1 MHFEVDCVKKYLC
14 YNYRTMKKILFYITA
29 LLCFHTNAQVQTVS
43 KTDYEKAD
51 FKAFTTLQKDLE
63 NVRIVGLGESSHF
76 MGETY
81 VSKTKM
87 VKYLHQQCGFDVI
100 AIESPMYNLDVYYNE
115 QIKTNQ
121 VKNPWHFT
129 AISGVWVTDDMYELF
144 DYILETQKT
153 DRPLIYTGFD
163 ASLFHTED
171 TYKLDQD
178 YGNFINQLNKETH
191 STIKTDSLFTKALYS
206 SAKYCYYPEKVSP
219 ADTLILHNTFRE
231 VRTALNKLEKKN
243 GYYYYW
249 EQITE
254 NIESVYRR
262 GYPAPWYREEQMVRN
277 ISFLANKKFPN
288 KKIILWAATLHLLD
302 DITKVEEYK
311 KQSKNYTMGNALR
324 EKFKDQYYVMAFV
337 PATGTTGLKGYLGLA
352 KLKAKAKKGSI
363 ERYILDNYNP
373 DYAFVSLRNEPSQ
386 KLITENH
393 IEKSN
398 LLGLTPYKMD
408 MLSVVDA
415 FFYLKEERL
424 VSFEKRK
431 AYFEKEKEKEQRKN

>member
-1 MHFEVDCVKKYLC
+1 M
-14 YNYRTMKKILFYITA
+14 RKILFYIAT
-29 LLCFHTNAQVQTVS
+29 LLFVSVNAQVQTVS

-51 FKAFTTLQKDLE
+51 FKNLTTLQKDLE

-100 AIESPMYNLDVYYNE
+100 AMESPMYNLDVYYNE

-121 VKNPWHFT
+121 VKSPWLFP
-129 AISGVWVTDDMYELF
+129 ISGVWQTDDMYELF

-163 ASLFHTED
+163 ASLFQTKD
-171 TYKLDQD
+171 TYKLDRD
-178 YGNFINQLNKETH
+178 YNDFINRLNEETH
-191 STIKTDSLFTKALYS
+191 SAIKTDSLFAKALYS
-206 SAKYCYYPEKVSP
+206 SAELCYYPKKVSP
-219 ADTLILHNTFRE
+219 ADTLILHNTFKE
-231 VRTALNKLEKKN
+231 VRIALNKLEKKN
-243 GYYYYW
+243 GFFYYW
-249 EQITE
+249 EQITD
-254 NIESVYRR
+254 NIESLYRR
-262 GYPAPWYREEQMVRN
+262 GYPAPRYREEQMVRN
-277 ISFLANKKFPN
+277 VSFLVNQRFSD
-288 KKIILWAATLHLLD
+288 KKIILWAATFHLLD

-311 KQSKNYTMGNALR
+311 KHPKNHTMGNALR

-337 PATGTTGLKGYLGLA
+337 PATGATGLKGYLGLA

-363 ERYILDNYNP
+363 ERHILDNYNP
-373 DYAFVSLRNEPSQ
+373 DYAFISLRNEPSR
-386 KLITENH
+386 KEITDNK
-393 IEKSN
+393 IQRAN
-398 LLGLTPYKMD
+398 LLGLSPYRMD

-415 FFYLKEERL
+415 FFYLKEEHL

-431 AYFEKEKEKEQRKN
+431 AYFEKEKEKEQEKIKLNERK